1 MDTVPT
7 DEENGIKVSLP
18 VEKNDCDRFAK
29 EATKTYQYFKV
40 RPTLNAEL
48 MYNTER
54 SLLTDKNGKWDFTT
68 SRNENFV
75 IMGQIAYPIEEESI
89 GDHYDDNDKIA
100 NFLWHTSGL
109 RLHLEIGDVD
119 ITPSREALSYT
130 PETKKNIRN
139 VIQTVIDDIK
149 ESVEDAIKSQPTL
162 YLARKKYVET
172 VSYTHLRAHET

>member
-1 MDTVPT
+1 MIVLR
-7 DEENGIKVSLP
+7 KRLP
-18 VEKNDCDRFAK
+18 RHTN
-29 EATKTYQYFKV
+29 TLV
-40 RPTLNAEL
+40 RPTLNADL

-109 RLHLEIGDVD
+109 RLHLNIGDVD

-130 PETKKNIRN
+130 PETKKH
-139 VIQTVIDDIK
+139 
-149 ESVEDAIKSQPTL
+149 S
-162 YLARKKYVET
+162 
-172 VSYTHLRAHET
+172 